1 MELSTV
7 LLILA
12 VLICPISMG
21 IMMWMMNRN
30 MSGQQ
35 DHSMPGHTSHAS
47 EADRLK
53 ALHEQ
58 RQQLE
63 QEIAET
69 EKVAALEA
77 RKQALDKGGAPD
89 GVTKQ

>member
-1 MELSTV
+1 MELSTL

-69 EKVAALEA
+69 EKIVALEA
-77 RKQALDKGGAPD
+77 KKTLIQGDAPD
-89 GVTKQ
+89 GVAKQ